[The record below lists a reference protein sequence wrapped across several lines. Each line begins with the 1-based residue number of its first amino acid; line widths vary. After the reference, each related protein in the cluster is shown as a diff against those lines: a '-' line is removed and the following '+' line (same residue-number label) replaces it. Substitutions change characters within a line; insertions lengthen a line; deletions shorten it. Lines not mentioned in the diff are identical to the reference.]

1 MQLYE
6 VIQEKEREELL
17 KDTGFNFKTVRAVE
31 IDANE
36 QQKFYAGKVFELR
49 GGKRLYRF
57 TFEKLTSLELNL
69 EDF

>member
-6 VIQEKEREELL
+6 VIKGEKEEELL

-36 QQKFYAGKVFELR
+36 QQKFYVGKVFELR

-57 TFEKLTSLELNL
+57 TFEKLTSLKLNL
-69 EDF
+69 EGF